1 MIYFRGPKGIEKLL
15 SYFGA
20 ERTKVAKRYTDCVTI
35 DSSWARSSTNL
46 NGFRFVLER
55 ETKAYRTERSEYDS

>member
-35 DSSWARSSTNL
+35 DSSWARSSTSKIIRRLSDN
-46 NGFRFVLER
+46 FACK
-55 ETKAYRTERSEYDS
+55 T